1 MKKYIFFL
9 YINSTL
15 LFCLISI
22 LIFRI
27 NLLRGTASLISAFLH
42 PNGVHGLIA
51 GTDKELG
58 YWDLTTGLEF
68 FISYKD

>member
-1 MKKYIFFL
+1 MDSI
-9 YINSTL
+9 L

-22 LIFRI
+22 LMFRI

-58 YWDLTTGLEF
+58 YWDLTTGFKFNFYPL
-68 FISYKD
+68 

>member
-1 MKKYIFFL
+1 MPPLI
-9 YINSTL
+9 
-15 LFCLISI
+15 LIS
-22 LIFRI
+22 IFRI

-58 YWDLTTGLEF
+58 YWDLTTGLELPNS
-68 FISYKD
+68 ILNSLKHLILLIILK